1 MDGIDISKKHIP
13 QFAPLSISFNKEL
26 YITDAGSS
34 HGTRKDLYIEG
45 IRWPSVLNYVWANLL
60 CYDTQ
65 KNIIRNWKSGFP
77 IYKQNF
83 SYDSKNKKYYLASKS
98 SGNEFV
104 LGNKTIRPGDIDSMK
119 FQITTIDETIA
130 GLEILAKLM
139 TGWDDISKT
148 STDLYDMKTNLET
161 FLKISPDVEKFKK
174 KHKEQ
179 LAKIAKIIKAGAD
192 GDANALK
199 KGRYTYKKIKEASDK
214 TMTAQR
220 LQIRSHKDS
229 FIEFFRNLPFTN
241 LIHNINLF
249 ESELVEEFDLEKK
262 EDRQIV
268 VDILQKIIKG
278 LEERKKELDDYKSEV
293 EVLVK
298 EHENLTNHYTK
309 EELHKK
315 FKELPPIEK
324 NKYYK
329 PLKNTF
335 LKMLYE
341 CRLRRLHEHLT
352 TAYSKVLGYDEN
364 KQLLLDTIP
373 DLEGFYSGRTM
384 SSNWNKIFYIDPKN
398 NTSPLLGVGIVKDR
412 LRGFNNVGKVLME
425 LRLGLAVKKK
435 QQLEDVK
442 IFEESDEKQRFLL
455 AHSHLRDLLKTRDIE
470 EFKNLTVDEILLRM
484 SNATRVSTPNRSIT
498 LYPGTKKA
506 YKDLTDDDF
515 RLMLDEMGIPSKGN
529 LIKHHLP
536 IDTTNF
542 VNSKTLNYIFK
553 KNIGGIGEIFR
564 HESRNPRNLAGFLR
578 QKYLK
583 PLYDIHVMEEKNSIL
598 RAVLKYFY
606 IADKDERV
614 QPNHVEMAIDYQLN
628 SLSSI
633 ELKVL
638 IDNIDKKSLSNELYL
653 IVPTN
658 CRDSV
663 DINGESMNIDKF
675 VEYMIDQDIKSG
687 KLISRV
693 RSAAVEDALSW
704 NWSSNP
710 GKQTSSMVATTSP
723 IITQLKTQRVKS
735 PQDQHIDFLLDG
747 GEDGKDGKD
756 IETTQTPHPWSTPS
770 VAPQSHA
777 VKIVNKSN
785 IIFSSSSEYTPFKLS
800 PTEKIIITI
809 DYYKFPT
816 VLHATCYLWFTR
828 ENKLDRDVAYKLLL
842 KNKWGHLLTELR
854 ILTGTDD
861 RQLEKLVEI
870 KWKDFIVPLKNES
883 LDSVIQHLKKTIN
896 IVDENALI
904 SVAKLKHEMFDFLLD
919 DKKSGEDPFLTWGE
933 AYDQLVRIMDG
944 NLFHTTHMLLE
955 KAHAAK
961 FHKPEMQKLL
971 LLSGGSHLYYGDVD
985 DQVLGIGRN
994 NSGQNLAGKSLMRLR
1009 ELLRRKSPGM
1019 VYTIPPDTL
1028 DDVIL
1033 FFETKI
1039 LMFSNVVKTINNF
1052 VKDEDTS
1059 LKLARG
1065 ILALYKINCVKG
1077 ENVSFQLGNRLKPIT
1092 RSIADSY
1099 TGRTREA
1106 WSLMGDYVKVLFGQY
1121 SAFNQQRPGI
1131 EPNKFSCL
1139 FFDQP
1144 TTVQEKE
1151 DFAISRGK
1159 AEELL
1164 RNYFKCLFKMFNIT
1178 ETNIIDEMTTAILS
1192 LHSARTW
1199 FLGHI
1204 ELRDLTDDQR
1214 EDIIDGNLNYQD
1226 M

>member
-1 MDGIDISKKHIP
+1 MDGIDISKKNIP

-26 YITDAGSS
+26 YIKDVGLS

-98 SGNEFV
+98 GGKAIV
-104 LGNKTIRPGDIDSMK
+104 LGKRYDTMK
-119 FQITTIDETIA
+119 FQISTIEETIA
-130 GLEILAKLM
+130 GLEILDKLM
-139 TGWDDISKT
+139 SGWDDISKT
-148 STDLYDMKTNLET
+148 STDLYRMKTNLET

-174 KHKEQ
+174 EKKQQ
-179 LAKIAKIIKAGAD
+179 LAKIAKILKQGSD

-199 KGRYTYKKIKEASDK
+199 KGRYTYRKIKKASDK
-214 TMTAQR
+214 TMA
-220 LQIRSHKDS
+220 LQLKIRSQKDS

-249 ESELVEEFDLEKK
+249 ESELVEEFDIKNE
-262 EDRQIV
+262 EDRNFVRNILRQIISKLKV
-268 VDILQKIIKG
+268 QK
-278 LEERKKELDDYKSEV
+278 EEFEKFKSEV

-298 EHENLTNHYTK
+298 ENENLTNHYTK

-352 TAYSKVLGYDEN
+352 TVYSKVLGYEEN
-364 KQLLLDTIP
+364 RQILLDTIP
-373 DLEGFYSGRTM
+373 DLEGFYNGRTM

-398 NTSPLLGVGIVKDR
+398 NTAPLLGVGIVKDR
-412 LRGFNNVGKVLME
+412 LRGFNNVGKVLMQ

-435 QQLEDVK
+435 QKLEDVK
-442 IFEESDEKQRFLL
+442 IFEERDEKQRFLL
-455 AHSHLRDLLKTRDIE
+455 AHSHLRDLLKTRDIA

-498 LYPGTKKA
+498 MYPGTEKA
-506 YKDLTDDDF
+506 YKDLTDEDF
-515 RLMLDEMGIPSKGN
+515 RLMLDKMDIPSDGD
-529 LIKHHLP
+529 LIRHHLP

-542 VNSKTLNYIFK
+542 VNNKTINYIFK

-583 PLYDIHVMEEKNSIL
+583 PLYDIQVMEEKNSIL

-606 IADKDERV
+606 IADKEDRV
-614 QPNHVEMAIDYQLN
+614 HPDHVEMAIDYQIN

-638 IDNIDKKSLSNELYL
+638 IENVDKKSLNNELHL
-653 IVPTN
+653 NVPGN
-658 CRDSV
+658 CRDTV
-663 DINGESMNIDKF
+663 DINGVSMNIDKF
-675 VEYMIDQDIKSG
+675 VEYMVDDDIKTG
-687 KLISRV
+687 KLVSRV
-693 RSAAVEDALSW
+693 RKAAVEDALSW
-704 NWSSNP
+704 KWSSNP
-710 GKQTSSMVATTSP
+710 GKQTSSMVDTTSP
-723 IITQLKTQRVKS
+723 PITQIKTQRVKS

-747 GEDGKDGKD
+747 GKDEIDK
-756 IETTQTPHPWSTPS
+756 IEIDSTQTPHPWSTPS

-842 KNKWGHLLTELR
+842 KNKWGNLLTELR
-854 ILTGTDD
+854 ILTGTDQF
-861 RQLEKLVEI
+861 RSLEKLPDTS
-870 KWKDFIVPLKNES
+870 WKDFQVPLKNEGLS
-883 LDSVIQHLKKTIN
+883 PVIEHLKKTIN

-919 DKKSGEDPFLTWGE
+919 DKKSEEDPFLTWGE
-933 AYDQLVRIMDG
+933 AYGQLVRIMDG
-944 NLFHTTHMLLE
+944 NLFHTTNMLLE
-955 KAHAAK
+955 KAHSAK
-961 FHKPEMQKLL
+961 FHNPEMQKLL

-1009 ELLRRKSPGM
+1009 EMLRRKSPGM

-1028 DDVIL
+1028 NDVIL

-1052 VKDEDTS
+1052 VKNEDTS

-1065 ILALYKINCVKG
+1065 MLELYKINCVKG
-1077 ENVSFQLGNRLKPIT
+1077 ENVSFKLGKRLK
-1092 RSIADSY
+1092 SIISRIVDSY
-1099 TGRTREA
+1099 PGRTRDA
-1106 WSLMGDYVKVLFGQY
+1106 WSLMSDYVKVLFGQF

-1131 EPNKFSCL
+1131 ELNEFSCL
-1139 FFDQP
+1139 FFDP
-1144 TTVQEKE
+1144 PNTIQEKE
-1151 DFAISRGK
+1151 DFEISSVK
-1159 AEELL
+1159 AGELL
-1164 RNYFKCLFKMFNIT
+1164 RNYFRCLFEMFNIS
-1178 ETNIIDEMTTAILS
+1178 ETNIIAEMTTAILS
-1192 LHSARTW
+1192 LHVARTW

-1204 ELRDLTDDQR
+1204 ELRDLSDEQR

-1226 M
+1226 I